1 MPNTPES
8 SIAEKYS
15 NRTAQHTYMVSFD
28 AQSSNTTI
36 NFSHSVEAYNASQ
49 AVGSHSI
56 GEKSARIICT
66 DRKNVYF
73 CDAKEPNYGY
83 YKVNQTLSGVFLLHF
98 CTRSCGSL
106 ARNSRGTSSFYIN

>member
-1 MPNTPES
+1 MPKTTES

-36 NFSHSVEAYNASQ
+36 NFSHSIEADNASQ
-49 AVGSHSI
+49 AVGR
-56 GEKSARIICT
+56 EKSARIVCT

-73 CDAKEPNYGY
+73 CIGKLAI
-83 YKVNQTLSGVFLLHF
+83 Q
-98 CTRSCGSL
+98 CTRHIYSPHIGGVLGSVSYFGAASL
-106 ARNSRGTSSFYIN
+106 PKHKRASLFLYTYIN